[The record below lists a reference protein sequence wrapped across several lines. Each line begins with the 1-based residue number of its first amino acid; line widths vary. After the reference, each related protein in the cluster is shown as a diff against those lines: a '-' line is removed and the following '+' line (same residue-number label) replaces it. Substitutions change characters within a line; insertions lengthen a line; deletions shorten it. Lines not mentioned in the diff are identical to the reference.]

1 MEKLAPILAVLIFVG
16 MFVMIVLGKFQ
27 RHHITLVS
35 GGLVIVLV
43 FGVCMHDMGAITD
56 VLSFHSLAEPLF
68 WFGEGELSSVGINWA
83 TIIFIAGMM
92 IMVEG
97 LGEAG
102 FFRWLCLLMA
112 KAVHYRVTPLLIC
125 FMCSSAV
132 LAMFI
137 DSITVV
143 LFLAAV
149 TLDLSKLL
157 KFNPVPMIIAEI
169 FCSNLGGAATMS
181 GDPPNI
187 IIGTALG
194 YTFMDFLSN
203 TGIIVLICFV
213 VIVIYFLLVFRKELK
228 AGGDID
234 RSSLTCPEPSTAI
247 YSKKMFI
254 YAVVIFLAAVILLVT
269 HAETGLSV
277 ASIGVIMAVATVAG
291 MLVLGSKEKTAGM
304 LKKVDYKTL
313 LFFIGLFISVGGL
326 EETGILELMAQGI
339 TLVSNGNVKI
349 VILVI
354 LLLSAVCSALVDNI
368 PFAAT
373 MIPVIRSISATQ
385 GIDLSLLAWTL
396 SLGTDFGGNATP
408 IGASA
413 NVVGTSISAKGG
425 HPISWGT
432 YCKYCVPGTII
443 IVGIS
448 LLCLYVRYL

>member
-1 MEKLAPILAVLIFVG
+1 MENLASILAVLIFIG
-16 MFVMIVLGKFQ
+16 MFVMIVQGKYQ
-27 RHHITLVS
+27 RHNITLVS
-35 GGLVIVLV
+35 GGLVIVFVL
-43 FGVCMHDMGAITD
+43 GLCLQDMGAIME
-56 VLSFHSLAEPLF
+56 VLSLHSFIEPLF

-112 KAVHYRVTPLLIC
+112 RAVHYRITPLLIC
-125 FMCSSAV
+125 FMCISAV

-149 TLDLSKLL
+149 TLDLAKLL
-157 KFNPVPMIIAEI
+157 KFNPVPMILAQI
-169 FCSNLGGAATMS
+169 FCANLGGAATMS

-194 YTFMDFLSN
+194 YTFMDFASN
-203 TGIIVLICFV
+203 TGFIALICF
-213 VIVIYFLLVFRKELK
+213 IVILFYFPLVFRKELK
-228 AGGDID
+228 DSAAVD
-234 RSSLTCPEPSTAI
+234 RSSLSCPAPSTAI
-247 YSKKMFI
+247 QSKIMFA
-254 YAVVIFLAAVILLVT
+254 YAVVIFVAAVVLLVT

-277 ASIGVIMAVATVAG
+277 ATIGIIMAIATIIG
-291 MLVLGSKEKTAGM
+291 MLLLGGKEKTAEM
-304 LKKVDYKTL
+304 MKKVDYKTL

-326 EETGILELMAQGI
+326 EETGILELMAHGI
-339 TLVSNGNVKI
+339 TLVSNGNIKI

-373 MIPVIRSISATQ
+373 MIPVIKSISATQ

-396 SLGTDFGGNATP
+396 ALGTDFGGNATP

-425 HPISWGT
+425 YPISWGT

-443 IVGIS
+443 IIGIS
-448 LLCLYVRYL
+448 LLCLYARYL

>member
-1 MEKLAPILAVLIFVG
+1 MEKFAPILAILIFIG
-16 MFVMIVLGKFQ
+16 MFIMIVQGRFQ
-27 RHHITLVS
+27 RHTITLAS

-43 FGVCMHDMGAITD
+43 FGLCMHDIEAIKE
-56 VLSFHSLAEPLF
+56 VLSLHSFVEPIF
-68 WFGEGELSSVGINWA
+68 WFGEGEFTSIGINWA

-102 FFRWLCLLMA
+102 FFRWICLLMA
-112 KAVHYRVTPLLIC
+112 RAVHYQVLPLLVC
-125 FMCSSAV
+125 FMCISAV

-149 TLDLSKLL
+149 TLDLSNLL

-169 FCSNLGGAATMS
+169 FCANLGGAATMS

-194 YTFMDFLSN
+194 YTFTDFFFN
-203 TGIIVLICFV
+203 TGIIALFCFV
-213 VIVIYFLLVFRKELK
+213 GIVFYFVLVFGRELK
-228 AGGDID
+228 KNQTGD
-234 RSSLTCPEPSTAI
+234 RSDLICPEPSTAI
-247 YSKKMFI
+247 ESKKMFVFAMI
-254 YAVVIFLAAVILLVT
+254 IFVAAVVLLVT

-277 ASIGVIMAVATVAG
+277 ATIGVIMAVSTIVG
-291 MLVLGSKEKTAGM
+291 VLVLDSREKMLVV

-326 EETGILELMAQGI
+326 EETGILELIAQGI
-339 TLVSNGNVKI
+339 NMIGKGNIKI
-349 VILVI
+349 IILVI
-354 LLLSAVCSALVDNI
+354 LLLSAICSALVDNI

-373 MIPVIRSISATQ
+373 MIPVIKSISASQ

-396 SLGTDFGGNATP
+396 ALGTDFGGNATP

-413 NVVGTSISAKGG
+413 NVVGVSISAKGG
-425 HPISWGT
+425 HPIGWGT
-432 YCKYCVPGTII
+432 YCKYCIPGTII
-443 IVGIS
+443 LIGIS
-448 LLCLYVRYL
+448 LAGLYIKYL